1 MHAGTRGVR
10 LADASQAAA
19 VHPALGIVVLV
30 VVAALNIQ
38 KPRGLTRFGQ
48 RPQSDKAQLSSKQQK
63 LPKHRQMK
71 IDQGEERGRISG
83 RPSAS

>member
-1 MHAGTRGVR
+1 
-10 LADASQAAA
+10 

-38 KPRGLTRFGQ
+38 KPRGLTAWGQ
-48 RPQSDKAQLSSKQQK
+48 RPQSDKASAVKQTTK
-63 LPKHRQMK
+63 VAKHRQLK